1 MDRKMT
7 RDLTAHLEVI
17 QPGIGTTVQDAG
29 RAGHRHHGIPLAG
42 WLDAP
47 LAHAANALAGNALHE
62 AVLEMRGLGTVLQIQ
77 SGPVRIALTGSIHA
91 KKCCPD
97 GTTRL
102 VSPWQTTTLQTGDRL
117 TLGPAE
123 SGCAY
128 LAISGGLKLPQ
139 QLGSRSSYWRAGL
152 EGVQGRAWRPG
163 DLIPCAAWPT
173 SEVREWRSSPW
184 TPRTSAIRVM
194 LGPQDDCFTT
204 ASLTAFTNETWEA
217 TVEQDRMGL
226 RLRGEKLD
234 HINSSAAD
242 IVSDAVTPGTIQVP
256 ASGQPIVLLAD
267 CQTVGGYPKI
277 ATVITADLPILAH
290 ARAGTKITFQVVTSA
305 QAHEALLDAH
315 QTWQQWL
322 TTRQA
327 FLPIGFV
334 DEQALYTH
342 NLISGML
349 LAEY

>member
-1 MDRKMT
+1 MT

-29 RAGHRHHGIPLAG
+29 RAGHRHQGIPLSG
-42 WLDAP
+42 WLDAH
-47 LAHAANALAGNALHE
+47 LAHAANALVGNALGE
-62 AVLEMRGLGTVLQIQ
+62 AVLEMRGLGTEFLIR
-77 SGPVRIALTGSIHA
+77 SGPVRIALAGSIHA
-91 KKCCPD
+91 KKRCQD
-97 GTTRL
+97 GTNTL
-102 VSPWQTTTLQTGDRL
+102 VSSWQTTTLQPGDRL
-117 TLGPAE
+117 TLGSAE

-128 LAISGGLKLPQ
+128 LAVAGGLKLPQ

-152 EGVQGRAWRPG
+152 EGMQGRAWCPG
-163 DLIPCAAWPT
+163 DLIPCTAWLT

-184 TPRTSAIRVM
+184 THNTDAIRVM
-194 LGPQDDCFTT
+194 LGPQDDCFTKE
-204 ASLTAFTNETWEA
+204 ALAAFTQAPWEA

-226 RLRGEKLD
+226 RLRGEKLN
-234 HINSSAAD
+234 HINASAAD

-267 CQTVGGYPKI
+267 SQTVGGYPKI
-277 ATVITADLPILAH
+277 ATVITADLPKLAH
-290 ARAGTKITFQVVTSA
+290 ARAGTQIKFQVVTSA
-305 QAHEALLDAH
+305 QAHEALQDLH
-315 QTWQQWL
+315 KTWQQWL

-327 FLPIGFV
+327 YLPIGYV

-349 LAEY
+349 FGED